1 LILNDFSF
9 IPQKIPSYFLTQELS
24 NMRTIF
30 NKLSGSMLVSLSLA
44 LVLMSSGAG
53 QAKESVTTKTYVV
66 VGTSAMHGGNVA
78 AAREKA
84 IADGLVTA
92 VALMTKELLE
102 VESLVD
108 NFSQLNE
115 LLFDQTST
123 FIQGYK
129 VLTEAGQDKT
139 YRVVVQATV
148 SGKKISKKLTDA
160 GVLRTSTTLPSV
172 LFLIAE
178 QNLEQESPMF
188 WWSPLG
194 SSFISIAEA
203 AMVERLQEAGFTII
217 NHRGARN
224 RPLVNWDDINK
235 PDLTDLEAAE
245 LGAAL
250 KADVIV
256 LGTSV
261 ASPSTNIMGSAMR
274 SFNGTVSMRA
284 LRSDSAEPMVNLTR
298 TAVAVSEE
306 DAVGGREALA
316 DAGAMAGPA
325 LAEELI
331 SAWQKQ
337 AGRPSVVEVV
347 ILGTNQLA
355 HYVKFRKAL
364 NTISG
369 VEGIRVK
376 EIKPNEATLQ
386 VEYIGKTQDLAAAL
400 MQQNFK
406 SFGINIFEVTPE
418 VLKVELIPG

>member
-1 LILNDFSF
+1 MIWSF
-9 IPQKIPSYFLTQELS
+9 
-24 NMRTIF
+24 
-30 NKLSGSMLVSLSLA
+30 SLA
-44 LVLMSSGAG
+44 LVLMTSNAL
-53 QAKESVTTKTYVV
+53 QAQESATTKTFVV
-66 VGTSAMHGGNVA
+66 VGTAKLYGDNVA
-78 AAREKA
+78 NAREKA

-92 VALMTKELLE
+92 VALMTQELLK

-129 VLTEAGQDKT
+129 VLTEAGQDKS
-139 YRVVVQATV
+139 YRVIVQATV
-148 SGKKISKKLTDA
+148 SGKKISKELTDA
-160 GVLRTSTTLPSV
+160 GILRASKTLPSV

-178 QNLEQESPMF
+178 QKLEQESPLF
-188 WWSPLG
+188 WWGPMG
-194 SSFISIAEA
+194 SSFISISEA
-203 AMVERLQEAGFTII
+203 AMVERLQEAGFTVI
-217 NHRGARN
+217 NHLGARN
-224 RPLVNWDDINK
+224 RSLVNWDDINK

-250 KADVIV
+250 KADVIL
-256 LGTSV
+256 LGTSL
-261 ASPSTNIMGSAMR
+261 ATTSTNIMGSAMR
-274 SFNGTVSMRA
+274 SFNGTVTLRA
-284 LRSDSAEPMVNLTR
+284 LRSDDAEPMLNLTR
-298 TAVAVSEE
+298 TAVAVSE
-306 DAVGGREALA
+306 DDTVGGREALA

-331 SAWQKQ
+331 IAWQKQ

-355 HYVKFRKAL
+355 NYVKFRKTL

-376 EIKPNEATLQ
+376 EIKPNEAILL
-386 VEYIGKTQDLAAAL
+386 VEYAGKTQDLASAL

-406 SFGINIFEVTPE
+406 SFGINIFEVSPKN
-418 VLKVELIPG
+418 LKVELIPG

>member
-1 LILNDFSF
+1 
-9 IPQKIPSYFLTQELS
+9 
-24 NMRTIF
+24 MRTFFTKF
-30 NKLSGSMLVSLSLA
+30 NGLMLVSFSLA
-44 LVLMSSGAG
+44 LVLMTFGVA
-53 QAKESVTTKTYVV
+53 QAKESATTKTYVV
-66 VGTSAMHGGNVA
+66 VGTAAMRGGNVA

-84 IADGLVTA
+84 ISDGLVTA

-108 NFSQLNE
+108 NFPQLNE
-115 LLFDQTST
+115 LLFDKTST

-129 VLTEAGQDKT
+129 VLTEAGQDKS
-139 YRVVVQATV
+139 YRVIVQATV
-148 SGKKISKKLTDA
+148 SGKKISKTLTDA
-160 GVLRTSTTLPSV
+160 GIIRASTTLPSV

-178 QNLEQESPMF
+178 QNLEQEIPLF
-188 WWSPLG
+188 WWGPLG
-194 SSFISIAEA
+194 ASFSSIAEA
-203 AMVERLQEAGFTII
+203 AMVESLQEAGFTIV

-224 RPLVNWDDINK
+224 RPLVNWDDVNK

-245 LGAAL
+245 IGAVL
-250 KADVIV
+250 KADVVV
-256 LGTSV
+256 LGTSA

-274 SFNGTVSMRA
+274 SFNGTVSLRA

-306 DAVGGREALA
+306 DAVGGREALV

-325 LAEELI
+325 LAEELM

-355 HYVKFRKAL
+355 HYVKFRKTL

-376 EIKPNEATLQ
+376 EIKPNEAILQ
-386 VEYIGKTQDLAAAL
+386 VEYIGKPQDLAAAL

-418 VLKVELIPG
+418 RLKVELIPG

>member
-1 LILNDFSF
+1 
-9 IPQKIPSYFLTQELS
+9 
-24 NMRTIF
+24 MRTIF
-30 NKLSGSMLVSLSLA
+30 SKLSGLMLVPFSLA
-44 LVLMSSGAG
+44 LVLMTFGAAP
-53 QAKESVTTKTYVV
+53 AKESATTKTFVV
-66 VGTSAMHGGNVA
+66 VGTAALDGGNVT

-84 IADGLVTA
+84 ISDGLVSA

-102 VESLVD
+102 VESLVE

-115 LLFDQTST
+115 LLFDQTNT

-129 VLTEAGQDKT
+129 VLSEAGQNKS
-139 YRVVVQATV
+139 YRVIIQATV
-148 SGKKISKKLTDA
+148 SGDKISKKLTDA
-160 GVLRTSTTLPSV
+160 GILQASTNLPSV

-194 SSFISIAEA
+194 STFISIAEA
-203 AMVERLQEAGFTII
+203 AMVERLQEAGFTIV

-250 KADVIV
+250 KADVII
-256 LGTSV
+256 LGTSS

-274 SFNGTVSMRA
+274 SFNGTVTLRA
-284 LRSDSAEPMVNLTR
+284 LRSDSAEPLLNMTR
-298 TAVAVSEE
+298 TAVAVSNE

-316 DAGAMAGPA
+316 DAGATAGPA

-331 SAWQKQ
+331 STWQKQ

-347 ILGTNQLA
+347 ILGTNQLV

-386 VEYIGKTQDLAAAL
+386 VEYIGKPQDLAAAL
-400 MQQNFK
+400 MQQNFQ

-418 VLKVELIPG
+418 QLKVELIPG

>member
-1 LILNDFSF
+1 MRKILIKFSG
-9 IPQKIPSYFLTQELS
+9 L
-24 NMRTIF
+24 
-30 NKLSGSMLVSLSLA
+30 MLVSFSLA
-44 LVLMSSGAG
+44 MVLMAFNTA
-53 QAKESVTTKTYVV
+53 QAQESATTKTYVV
-66 VGTSAMHGGNVA
+66 VGTAAMRGGNVS

-84 IADGLVTA
+84 ISDSLVTA
-92 VALMTKELLE
+92 VALMTKELLK

-129 VLTEAGQDKT
+129 VLTEAGRDKS
-139 YRVVVQATV
+139 YRVIVQATV
-148 SGKKISKKLTDA
+148 SGKKISKKLTAA
-160 GVLRTSTTLPSV
+160 GILRASTSLPSV

-178 QNLEQESPMF
+178 QNLEQQSPMF

-194 SSFISIAEA
+194 SSFISISEA
-203 AMVERLQEAGFTII
+203 VMVERLQEAGFTII

-245 LGAAL
+245 LGAIL

-256 LGTSV
+256 LGTSL

-274 SFNGTVSMRA
+274 SFNGTVTLRA
-284 LRSDSAEPMVNLTR
+284 LRSDSAEPMLNLIR
-298 TAVAVSEE
+298 TSVAVSED
-306 DAVGGREALA
+306 DAVGGREALV

-331 SAWQKQ
+331 IAWQKQ
-337 AGRPSVVEVV
+337 AGRPSVIEVV

-355 HYVKFRKAL
+355 HYVKFRKTL

-376 EIKPNEATLQ
+376 EIKPNEATLM
-386 VEYIGKTQDLAAAL
+386 VEYIGKPQDLASAL

-418 VLKVELIPG
+418 NLKVELIPG

>member
-1 LILNDFSF
+1 
-9 IPQKIPSYFLTQELS
+9 
-24 NMRTIF
+24 MRTF
-30 NKLSGSMLVSLSLA
+30 STKFSALMLVSFSLA
-44 LVLMSSGAG
+44 LVLVTFGTG
-53 QAKESVTTKTYVV
+53 QAKEAATTQTYVV
-66 VGTSAMHGGNVA
+66 VGTAAMHGGNVT

-84 IADGLVTA
+84 ITDSLVTA

-102 VESLVD
+102 EGSLVD

-129 VLTEAGQDKT
+129 VLTEAGQDKS
-139 YRVVVQATV
+139 YRVVVKATV
-148 SGKKISKKLTDA
+148 SGKKISTKLTDA
-160 GVLRTSTTLPSV
+160 GILRASTTLPSV
-172 LFLIAE
+172 LFLVAE
-178 QNLEQESPMF
+178 QNLEQEYPLF

-203 AMVERLQEAGFTII
+203 SMVEHMQQAGFTVV
-217 NHRGARN
+217 NHRGARS

-235 PDLTDLEAAE
+235 PNLTDLEAAE

-250 KADVIV
+250 KADVVV
-256 LGTSV
+256 LGTSF

-274 SFNGTVSMRA
+274 SFNGTVSLRA
-284 LRSDSAEPMVNLTR
+284 LRSDSAESLVNLTR
-298 TAVAVSEE
+298 TAVAVNEE
-306 DAVGGREALA
+306 DAVGGKEALM
-316 DAGAMAGPA
+316 DAGATAGPA

-331 SAWQKQ
+331 TAWQKQ

-347 ILGTNQLA
+347 IVGTNQLA
-355 HYVKFRKAL
+355 HYVKFRKTL

-386 VEYIGKTQDLAAAL
+386 VEYIGKPQDLAADL

-406 SFGINIFEVTPE
+406 SFGIKIFEVTPE
-418 VLKVELIPG
+418 HLKVELIPG

>member
-1 LILNDFSF
+1 
-9 IPQKIPSYFLTQELS
+9 
-24 NMRTIF
+24 MRTF
-30 NKLSGSMLVSLSLA
+30 FTKFSGLMLVSVSLA
-44 LVLMSSGAG
+44 LVLMTSGAA
-53 QAKESVTTKTYVV
+53 QAKESATTKTYVV
-66 VGTSAMHGGNVA
+66 VGTSAMYGGNVA

-84 IADGLVTA
+84 ISDGLVTA

-102 VESLVD
+102 VGSLVD

-115 LLFDQTST
+115 LLFEQTST

-129 VLTEAGQDKT
+129 VLTEAGQDKS
-139 YRVVVQATV
+139 YRVIVQATV

-160 GVLRTSTTLPSV
+160 GILRASTTLPRV

-178 QNLEQESPMF
+178 QNLEQESPLF

-194 SSFISIAEA
+194 ASFISIAEA
-203 AMVERLQEAGFTII
+203 AMVESLQEAGFTIV

-224 RPLVNWDDINK
+224 QPLVNWDDINK

-245 LGAAL
+245 LGSAL
-250 KADVIV
+250 KADVTI
-256 LGTSV
+256 LGTSL

-274 SFNGTVSMRA
+274 SFNGTVALRA
-284 LRSDSAEPMVNLTR
+284 LRSDSAESMVNLTR

-306 DAVGGREALA
+306 DAVGGREALV

-337 AGRPSVVEVV
+337 AGRPSVLEVV
-347 ILGTNQLA
+347 IVGTNQLA
-355 HYVKFRKAL
+355 HYVKFRKTL

-386 VEYIGKTQDLAAAL
+386 VEYIGKPQDLASAL

-418 VLKVELIPG
+418 RLKVELIPG

>member
-1 LILNDFSF
+1 MRKILIKFSG
-9 IPQKIPSYFLTQELS
+9 L
-24 NMRTIF
+24 
-30 NKLSGSMLVSLSLA
+30 MLVSFSLA
-44 LVLMSSGAG
+44 LVLMAFSAA
-53 QAKESVTTKTYVV
+53 QAQESATTKTFVV
-66 VGTSAMHGGNVA
+66 VGTAAMHGGNVS

-84 IADGLVTA
+84 ISDSLVTA
-92 VALMTKELLE
+92 VALMTKELLK

-129 VLTEAGQDKT
+129 VLTEAGRDKS
-139 YRVVVQATV
+139 YRVIVQATV
-148 SGKKISKKLTDA
+148 SGKKISKKLTAA
-160 GVLRTSTTLPSV
+160 GILQASTSLPSV

-178 QNLEQESPMF
+178 QNLEQESAMF

-194 SSFISIAEA
+194 SSFISISEA
-203 AMVERLQEAGFTII
+203 VMVERLQEAGFTII

-245 LGAAL
+245 LGAIL

-256 LGTSV
+256 LGTSL

-274 SFNGTVSMRA
+274 SFNGTVTVRA
-284 LRSDSAEPMVNLTR
+284 LRSDSAEPMLNLIR
-298 TAVAVSEE
+298 TAVAVSED
-306 DAVGGREALA
+306 DAVGGREALV

-331 SAWQKQ
+331 IAWQKQ
-337 AGRPSVVEVV
+337 AGRPSVIEVV

-355 HYVKFRKAL
+355 HYVKFRKTL

-376 EIKPNEATLQ
+376 EIKPNEATLM
-386 VEYIGKTQDLAAAL
+386 VEYIGKPQDLASAL

-406 SFGINIFEVTPE
+406 SFGINIFEVTPQN
-418 VLKVELIPG
+418 LKVELIPG

>member
-1 LILNDFSF
+1 MRRIRIKFSWLILFAF
-9 IPQKIPSYFLTQELS
+9 
-24 NMRTIF
+24 
-30 NKLSGSMLVSLSLA
+30 GLA
-44 LVLMSSGAG
+44 LVLMPFGAA
-53 QAKESVTTKTYVV
+53 QAQKSATTKTFVV
-66 VGTSAMHGGNVA
+66 VGTADLHGDNVA

-84 IADGLVTA
+84 ISDGLVTA

-102 VESLVD
+102 VESLVG
-108 NFSQLNE
+108 NFSQISE
-115 LLFDQTST
+115 LLFDQPNT

-129 VLTEAGQDKT
+129 VLTEAGQEKS

-148 SGKKISKKLTDA
+148 SGKKISKELTDT
-160 GVLRTSTTLPSV
+160 GILRASKTLPSV

-178 QNLEQESPMF
+178 QNLEEEIPMY
-188 WWSPLG
+188 WWSPSG
-194 SSFISIAEA
+194 SSFIAIAEA
-203 AMVERLQEAGFTII
+203 SMVEQLQEAGFTIV

-256 LGTSV
+256 MGSS
-261 ASPSTNIMGSAMR
+261 AANPSSNIMGSAMR
-274 SFNGTVSMRA
+274 SFNGTVTLRA
-284 LRSDSAEPMVNLTR
+284 VRSDTAEPMLNLTR
-298 TAVAVSEE
+298 TAVAVSEI
-306 DAVGGREALA
+306 DAVGGREALV
-316 DAGAMAGPA
+316 DAGDMAGSA

-331 SAWQKQ
+331 TAWQEQ
-337 AGRPSVVEVV
+337 AGRPSVVEVI

-386 VEYIGKTQDLAAAL
+386 VEYIGKPQDLAAAL

-406 SFGINIFEVTPE
+406 SFGINIFEITPE
-418 VLKVELIPG
+418 NLKVELIPG

>member
-1 LILNDFSF
+1 
-9 IPQKIPSYFLTQELS
+9 
-24 NMRTIF
+24 MRTMLIKF
-30 NKLSGSMLVSLSLA
+30 SGLMMVLFSLIM
-44 LVLMSSGAG
+44 VLMTSNAA
-53 QAKESVTTKTYVV
+53 QAQESATTKTFVV
-66 VGTSAMHGGNVA
+66 VGTAAMQGGNVS

-84 IADGLVTA
+84 ISDSLVTA
-92 VALMTKELLE
+92 VALMTEELLA

-108 NFSQLNE
+108 NFPQLNE

-129 VLTEAGQDKT
+129 VLTEAGQDKS
-139 YRVVVQATV
+139 YRVIVQATV

-160 GVLRTSTTLPSV
+160 GILRATTSLPSV

-178 QNLEQESPMF
+178 QKLEQESPLF

-194 SSFISIAEA
+194 SSFSSISEA
-203 AMVERLQEAGFTII
+203 AMIEGLQEAGFTII

-224 RPLVNWDDINK
+224 RPLVNWDNINK
-235 PDLTDLEAAE
+235 PDLSDLEAAE

-256 LGTSV
+256 LGTSL
-261 ASPSTNIMGSAMR
+261 ASPSANIMGSAMR
-274 SFNGTVSMRA
+274 SFKGTVTLRA
-284 LRSDSAEPMVNLTR
+284 LRSDSAEPMLNLTR
-298 TAVAVSEE
+298 TAVAVGED

-316 DAGAMAGPA
+316 DAGAVAGPV

-337 AGRPSVVEVV
+337 AGKPSVVEVV

-355 HYVKFRKAL
+355 HYVKFRKTL

-376 EIKPNEATLQ
+376 EIKPNEATLM
-386 VEYIGKTQDLAAAL
+386 VEYFGKPQDLASAL
-400 MQQNFK
+400 MQQNFQ
-406 SFGINIFEVTPE
+406 SFGINIFEVTPQN
-418 VLKVELIPG
+418 LKVELIPG

>member
-1 LILNDFSF
+1 MRKILIKFSG
-9 IPQKIPSYFLTQELS
+9 L
-24 NMRTIF
+24 
-30 NKLSGSMLVSLSLA
+30 MLVSFSLA
-44 LVLMSSGAG
+44 LVLMAFSAA
-53 QAKESVTTKTYVV
+53 QAQESATTKTFVV
-66 VGTSAMHGGNVA
+66 VGTAAMHGGNVS

-84 IADGLVTA
+84 ISDSLVTA
-92 VALMTKELLE
+92 VALMTKELLK

-129 VLTEAGQDKT
+129 VLTEAGRDKS
-139 YRVVVQATV
+139 YRVIVQATV
-148 SGKKISKKLTDA
+148 SGKKISKKLTAA
-160 GVLRTSTTLPSV
+160 GILRASTSLPSV

-178 QNLEQESPMF
+178 QNLEQQSPMF

-194 SSFISIAEA
+194 SSFISISEA
-203 AMVERLQEAGFTII
+203 VMVERLQEAGFTII

-245 LGAAL
+245 LGAIL

-256 LGTSV
+256 LGTSL

-274 SFNGTVSMRA
+274 SFNGTVTLRA
-284 LRSDSAEPMVNLTR
+284 LRSGSAEPMLNLIR
-298 TAVAVSEE
+298 TAVAVSED
-306 DAVGGREALA
+306 DAVGGREALV

-331 SAWQKQ
+331 IAWQKQ
-337 AGRPSVVEVV
+337 AGRPSVIEVV

-355 HYVKFRKAL
+355 HYVKFRKTL

-376 EIKPNEATLQ
+376 EIKPNEATLM
-386 VEYIGKTQDLAAAL
+386 VEYIGKPQDLASAL

-418 VLKVELIPG
+418 NLKVELIPG

>member
-1 LILNDFSF
+1 
-9 IPQKIPSYFLTQELS
+9 
-24 NMRTIF
+24 MRTF
-30 NKLSGSMLVSLSLA
+30 STKFSTLMLVSLGLA
-44 LVLMSSGAG
+44 LVLMAPGTG

-66 VGTSAMHGGNVA
+66 VGTAAMQGGNVT
-78 AAREKA
+78 AARERA
-84 IADGLVTA
+84 ITDGLVTA

-102 VESLVD
+102 VGSLVD

-129 VLTEAGQDKT
+129 VLTEAGQDKS

-148 SGKKISKKLTDA
+148 SGKKISQTLTDA
-160 GVLRTSTTLPSV
+160 GILRAATTLPSV
-172 LFLIAE
+172 LFLVAE
-178 QNLEQESPMF
+178 QNLGQESPMF
-188 WWSPLG
+188 WWSTWG
-194 SSFISIAEA
+194 SRFISIAEA
-203 AMVERLQEAGFTII
+203 PMVERLQAAGFTVV

-250 KADVIV
+250 KADVVV

-274 SFNGTVSMRA
+274 SFNGTVSLRA

-306 DAVGGREALA
+306 DAVGGKEALV
-316 DAGAMAGPA
+316 DAGAMAGSA

-347 ILGTNQLA
+347 IVGTNQLA
-355 HYVKFRKAL
+355 NYVKFRKTL

-386 VEYIGKTQDLAAAL
+386 VEYIGKPQDLAAAL
-400 MQQNFK
+400 MQQNFQ

-418 VLKVELIPG
+418 HLKVELMPG

>member
-1 LILNDFSF
+1 MRKIRNDVSGLILA
-9 IPQKIPSYFLTQELS
+9 
-24 NMRTIF
+24 IF
-30 NKLSGSMLVSLSLA
+30 SLA
-44 LVLMSSGAG
+44 LVLMTFGTA
-53 QAKESVTTKTYVV
+53 QAQKSATTKTFVV
-66 VGTSAMHGGNVA
+66 VGTAALQGDNVT

-84 IADGLVTA
+84 ISDGLVTA
-92 VALMTKELLE
+92 VALMTNELLE
-102 VESLVD
+102 VESLVG
-108 NFSQLNE
+108 NFSQLSE
-115 LLFDQTST
+115 LLFDQPNT

-129 VLTEAGQDKT
+129 VLTEAGQEKS

-148 SGKKISKKLTDA
+148 SGKKISEELTDA
-160 GVLRTSTTLPSV
+160 GILRASKSLPSV

-178 QNLEQESPMF
+178 QNLNQELPLF
-188 WWSPLG
+188 WWSPSG
-194 SSFISIAEA
+194 ANFTAIAEGS
-203 AMVERLQEAGFTII
+203 MVEQLQNAGFTIV

-224 RPLVNWDDINK
+224 RPLVNWEEINK

-256 LGTSV
+256 LGRSA

-274 SFNGTVSMRA
+274 SFNGTITLRA
-284 LRSDSAEPMVNLTR
+284 LRSDSAEPMLNLTR
-298 TAVAVSEE
+298 TAVAVSEI
-306 DAVGGREALA
+306 DAVGGREALV
-316 DAGAMAGPA
+316 DAGDMAGSA

-331 SAWQKQ
+331 TVWEKQ

-355 HYVKFRKAL
+355 HYVKFRKTL

-386 VEYIGKTQDLAAAL
+386 VEYIGKPQDLAAAL

-406 SFGINIFEVTPE
+406 SFGINIFEITPE
-418 VLKVELIPG
+418 NLKVELIPG

>member
-1 LILNDFSF
+1 
-9 IPQKIPSYFLTQELS
+9 
-24 NMRTIF
+24 MRTF
-30 NKLSGSMLVSLSLA
+30 STKFSALMLVSFSLA
-44 LVLMSSGAG
+44 LVLVTFGTG
-53 QAKESVTTKTYVV
+53 QAKESATTKTYVV
-66 VGTSAMHGGNVA
+66 VGTAAMHGGNVT

-84 IADGLVTA
+84 ITDSLVTA

-102 VESLVD
+102 EGSLVD

-129 VLTEAGQDKT
+129 VLTEAGQDKS
-139 YRVVVQATV
+139 YRVVVKATV
-148 SGKKISKKLTDA
+148 SGKKISTKLTDA
-160 GVLRTSTTLPSV
+160 GILRASTTLPSV
-172 LFLIAE
+172 LFLVAE
-178 QNLEQESPMF
+178 QNLEQEYPLF

-203 AMVERLQEAGFTII
+203 SMVEHMQEAGFTVV
-217 NHRGARN
+217 NHRGARS

-245 LGAAL
+245 IGAAL
-250 KADVIV
+250 KADVVV
-256 LGTSV
+256 LGTSF

-274 SFNGTVSMRA
+274 SFNGTVSLRA
-284 LRSDSAEPMVNLTR
+284 LRSDSAESLVNLTR

-306 DAVGGREALA
+306 DAVGGKEALM
-316 DAGAMAGPA
+316 DAGAVAGPA

-331 SAWQKQ
+331 TAWQKQ

-347 ILGTNQLA
+347 IVGTNQLA
-355 HYVKFRKAL
+355 HYVKFRKTL

-386 VEYIGKTQDLAAAL
+386 VEYIGKPQDLAADL

-418 VLKVELIPG
+418 HLKVELIPG

>member
-1 LILNDFSF
+1 MRKILIKFSG
-9 IPQKIPSYFLTQELS
+9 L
-24 NMRTIF
+24 
-30 NKLSGSMLVSLSLA
+30 MLVSFSLA
-44 LVLMSSGAG
+44 LVLMAFSAA
-53 QAKESVTTKTYVV
+53 QAQESATTKTFVV
-66 VGTSAMHGGNVA
+66 VGTAAMHGGNVS

-84 IADGLVTA
+84 ISDSLVTA
-92 VALMTKELLE
+92 VALMTKELLK

-129 VLTEAGQDKT
+129 VLTEAGRDKS
-139 YRVVVQATV
+139 YRVIVQATV
-148 SGKKISKKLTDA
+148 SGKKISKKLTAA
-160 GVLRTSTTLPSV
+160 GILRASTSLPSV

-178 QNLEQESPMF
+178 QNLEQESAMF

-194 SSFISIAEA
+194 SSFISISEA
-203 AMVERLQEAGFTII
+203 VMVERLQEAGFTII

-245 LGAAL
+245 LGAIL

-256 LGTSV
+256 LGTSL

-274 SFNGTVSMRA
+274 SFNGTVTVRA
-284 LRSDSAEPMVNLTR
+284 LRSDSAEPMLNLIR
-298 TAVAVSEE
+298 TAVAVSED
-306 DAVGGREALA
+306 DAVGGREALV

-331 SAWQKQ
+331 IAWQKQ
-337 AGRPSVVEVV
+337 AGRPSVIEVV

-355 HYVKFRKAL
+355 HYVKFRKTL

-376 EIKPNEATLQ
+376 EIKPNEATLM
-386 VEYIGKTQDLAAAL
+386 VEYIGKPQDLASAL

-418 VLKVELIPG
+418 NLKVELIPG

>member
-1 LILNDFSF
+1 
-9 IPQKIPSYFLTQELS
+9 
-24 NMRTIF
+24 MRTIF
-30 NKLSGSMLVSLSLA
+30 SKLSGWMLVSFSLA
-44 LVLMSSGAG
+44 LVLMTFNAA
-53 QAKESVTTKTYVV
+53 QAQESATTKTFVV
-66 VGTSAMHGGNVA
+66 VGTAAMHGGNVS

-84 IADGLVTA
+84 ISDSLVTA
-92 VALMTKELLE
+92 VALMTKELLK

-115 LLFDQTST
+115 LLFDRTST

-129 VLTEAGQDKT
+129 VLTEAGRDKS
-139 YRVVVQATV
+139 YRVIVQATV
-148 SGKKISKKLTDA
+148 SGKKISKKLTAA
-160 GVLRTSTTLPSV
+160 GILRASTSLPSV

-178 QNLEQESPMF
+178 QNLEQQSPVF

-194 SSFISIAEA
+194 SSFISISEA
-203 AMVERLQEAGFTII
+203 VMVERLQEAGFTIV

-235 PDLTDLEAAE
+235 PDLTDREAAD
-245 LGAAL
+245 LGTIL

-256 LGTSV
+256 LGTSL
-261 ASPSTNIMGSAMR
+261 ASPSTNIMGSTMR
-274 SFNGTVSMRA
+274 SFNGTVALRA
-284 LRSDSAEPMVNLTR
+284 LRSDSAEPMLNLTR
-298 TAVAVSEE
+298 TAVAVGED
-306 DAVGGREALA
+306 DAVGGREALV

-331 SAWQKQ
+331 IAWQKQ
-337 AGRPSVVEVV
+337 AGRPSVIEVV

-376 EIKPNEATLQ
+376 EIKPNEATLS
-386 VEYIGKTQDLAAAL
+386 VEYIGKPQDLASAL

-418 VLKVELIPG
+418 NLKVELIPG

>member
-1 LILNDFSF
+1 
-9 IPQKIPSYFLTQELS
+9 
-24 NMRTIF
+24 MRTVFIKF
-30 NKLSGSMLVSLSLA
+30 GGLMIVVFS
-44 LVLMSSGAG
+44 LVLLLMPINPA
-53 QAKESVTTKTYVV
+53 QAQDSATTKTFVV
-66 VGTSAMHGGNVA
+66 VGTAALRGGNVS

-84 IADGLVTA
+84 ISDGLVTA
-92 VALMTKELLE
+92 VALMTKEILK

-115 LLFDQTST
+115 LLFDKTDT
-123 FIQGYK
+123 YIQGYK
-129 VLTEAGQDKT
+129 VLTEAGQDKS
-139 YRVVVQATV
+139 YRVIVQATV

-160 GVLRTSTTLPSV
+160 GILRATTSLPRV

-178 QNLEQESPMF
+178 QNIEQESPRF
-188 WWSPLG
+188 WWSPSG
-194 SSFISIAEA
+194 SNYISIAEA
-203 AMVERLQEAGFTII
+203 VMAERLQEAGFTIV

-245 LGAAL
+245 IGAAL

-256 LGTSV
+256 LGTSL

-274 SFNGTVSMRA
+274 SFNGTVTLRT
-284 LRSDSAEPMVNLTR
+284 LRSNSAEPLLNLTR
-298 TAVAVSEE
+298 TAVAVSED
-306 DAVGGREALA
+306 DAVGGKEALA
-316 DAGAMAGPA
+316 DAGDMAGPA

-331 SAWQKQ
+331 LAWQKQ
-337 AGRPSVVEVV
+337 AGRPSVIEVV

-355 HYVKFRKAL
+355 HYVRFRKTL

-376 EIKPNEATLQ
+376 EIKPNEATLL
-386 VEYIGKTQDLAAAL
+386 VEYIGKPQDLAAAL
-400 MQQNFK
+400 MQQNFE

-418 VLKVELIPG
+418 NLKVQLISG

>member
-1 LILNDFSF
+1 
-9 IPQKIPSYFLTQELS
+9 
-24 NMRTIF
+24 MRTFFIKFSGLMIVLSSLVMLLVTF
-30 NKLSGSMLVSLSLA
+30 NTV
-44 LVLMSSGAG
+44 
-53 QAKESVTTKTYVV
+53 QAKESATTKTFIV
-66 VGTSAMHGGNVA
+66 VGTAAMRGGNVT

-115 LLFDQTST
+115 LLFDQTNE

-129 VLTEAGQDKT
+129 VLTEAGQEKS

-160 GVLRTSTTLPSV
+160 GVLRAATTLPGV

-178 QNLEQESPMF
+178 QNLEQEEPLF
-188 WWSPLG
+188 WWSQSG
-194 SSFISIAEA
+194 SGFMSIAEA
-203 AMVERLQEAGFTII
+203 AMVERLQAAGFTII

-235 PDLTDLEAAE
+235 PDLTELEAAE

-256 LGTSV
+256 LGTSL

-274 SFNGTVSMRA
+274 SFNGTVTLRA
-284 LRSDSAEPMVNLTR
+284 LRTDSAEPLLNLTR
-298 TAVAVSEE
+298 TAVAVNED
-306 DAVGGREALA
+306 DAVGGREALV

-331 SAWQKQ
+331 AAWQKQ
-337 AGRPSVVEVV
+337 AGRPS
-347 ILGTNQLA
+347 LA
-355 HYVKFRKAL
+355 HYVKFRKTL

-376 EIKPNEATLQ
+376 EIKPNQATLL
-386 VEYIGKTQDLAAAL
+386 VEFVGKPQDLASAL

-418 VLKVELIPG
+418 NLKVELIPG

>member
-1 LILNDFSF
+1 MRRIRTNFSGLIM
-9 IPQKIPSYFLTQELS
+9 LS
-24 NMRTIF
+24 I
-30 NKLSGSMLVSLSLA
+30 GLA
-44 LVLMSSGAG
+44 LVLMTFGAA
-53 QAKESVTTKTYVV
+53 QAQQSATTKTFVV
-66 VGTSAMHGGNVA
+66 VGTAALHGDNVT
-78 AAREKA
+78 AARENA
-84 IADGLVTA
+84 ISDGLVTA

-102 VESLVD
+102 VESLVG
-108 NFSQLNE
+108 NFSQLSE
-115 LLFDQTST
+115 LLFDQPNT

-129 VLTEAGQDKT
+129 VLTEAGQEKS

-148 SGKKISKKLTDA
+148 SGKKISKELTDA
-160 GVLRTSTTLPSV
+160 GILRASKSLPSV

-178 QNLEQESPMF
+178 QNLDQELPMF
-188 WWSPLG
+188 WWSPSG
-194 SSFISIAEA
+194 SSFTAIAEGS
-203 AMVERLQEAGFTII
+203 MVEQLKNAGFTIV

-224 RPLVNWDDINK
+224 RPLVNWEDINK

-256 LGTSV
+256 LGRSA

-274 SFNGTVSMRA
+274 SFNGTVTLRA
-284 LRSDSAEPMVNLTR
+284 LRSDSAEPMLNLTR
-298 TAVAVSEE
+298 TAVAVSEI
-306 DAVGGREALA
+306 DAVGGREALV
-316 DAGAMAGPA
+316 DAGDMAGSA

-331 SAWQKQ
+331 AVWEKQ

-355 HYVKFRKAL
+355 HYVKFRKTL
-364 NTISG
+364 NTIAG

-386 VEYIGKTQDLAAAL
+386 VEYIGKPQDLAAAL

-406 SFGINIFEVTPE
+406 SFGINIFEITPE
-418 VLKVELIPG
+418 NLKVELIPG